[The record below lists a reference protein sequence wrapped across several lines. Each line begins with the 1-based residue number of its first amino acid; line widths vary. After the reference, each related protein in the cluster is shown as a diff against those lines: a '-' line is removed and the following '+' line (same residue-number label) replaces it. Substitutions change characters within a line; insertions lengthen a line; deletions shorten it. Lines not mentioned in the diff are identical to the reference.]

1 MSIREYS
8 KLQFKSVSS
17 SKTTR
22 DDSRSTK
29 PSMILQMRK
38 LWKIEDSVASSR
50 PFDPVR
56 VSAFKVKL
64 EPQKWPAPIFPPPS
78 SKRIPRDGCNGA
90 RNISPISPHG
100 WPVLSIPSSRNAL
113 AWMFTAENRVR
124 TVCLDFHRVKWPSA
138 SSFLFFFLFF
148 FLLLF
153 FELSTRRRRNE
164 RKTKK
169 VCCGIVNFSCRRAYV
184 RLIGFLCVS
193 WIEFFSFA
201 NVILFIY
208 VYLLYSV

>member
-50 PFDPVR
+50 LFDPLR

-64 EPQKWPAPIFPPPS
+64 EPQKWPAPIFPPPRQRGFRGMDATVHAIFRQFLPTADLSYPFLLPGTLWGGCLRPKTVCAPCVLISIGWNGPLPAPS
-78 SKRIPRDGCNGA
+78 SPSSFSCCCSSNFRHVDGGTNGKRRKFVAGSL
-90 RNISPISPHG
+90 ISP
-100 WPVLSIPSSRNAL
+100 VDAL
-113 AWMFTAENRVR
+113 M
-124 TVCLDFHRVKWPSA
+124 
-138 SSFLFFFLFF
+138 
-148 FLLLF
+148 
-153 FELSTRRRRNE
+153 
-164 RKTKK
+164 
-169 VCCGIVNFSCRRAYV
+169 
-184 RLIGFLCVS
+184 
-193 WIEFFSFA
+193 
-201 NVILFIY
+201 
-208 VYLLYSV
+208 

>member
-113 AWMFTAENRVR
+113 GRMFTAENRVR
-124 TVCLDFHRVKWPSA
+124 TVSRFPSGEMA
-138 SSFLFFFLFF
+138 LCQLLP
-148 FLLLF
+148 LLLSLLF
-153 FELSTRRRRNE
+153 LVVVLRTFDTSTAENE

>member
-64 EPQKWPAPIFPPPS
+64 EPQKWPAPIFPPPRQRGFRGMDATVHAIFRQFLPTADLS
-78 SKRIPRDGCNGA
+78 YPFLLPGTLWRGCL
-90 RNISPISPHG
+90 RPK
-100 WPVLSIPSSRNAL
+100 
-113 AWMFTAENRVR
+113 
-124 TVCLDFHRVKWPSA
+124 TVCAPCLDFHRVKWPSA
-138 SSFLFFFLFF
+138 NSFLFFFLFF

-153 FELSTRRRRNE
+153 FELSTRRRRKTNGKR
-164 RKTKK
+164 RKF
-169 VCCGIVNFSCRRAYV
+169 VAGS
-184 RLIGFLCVS
+184 LISPVDALM
-193 WIEFFSFA
+193 
-201 NVILFIY
+201 
-208 VYLLYSV
+208 

>member
-64 EPQKWPAPIFPPPS
+64 EPQKWPAPIFPPPRQRRFRGMDATVHAIFRQFLPTADLS
-78 SKRIPRDGCNGA
+78 YPFLLPGTLWGGCLRPKTVCAPCVSISIGWNGPLPA
-90 RNISPISPHG
+90 
-100 WPVLSIPSSRNAL
+100 PSS
-113 AWMFTAENRVR
+113 
-124 TVCLDFHRVKWPSA
+124 
-138 SSFLFFFLFF
+138 SSFSCCCSSNFRHVDGGKRTENEES
-148 FLLLF
+148 LL
-153 FELSTRRRRNE
+153 RDR
-164 RKTKK
+164 
-169 VCCGIVNFSCRRAYV
+169 
-184 RLIGFLCVS
+184 
-193 WIEFFSFA
+193 
-201 NVILFIY
+201 
-208 VYLLYSV
+208 